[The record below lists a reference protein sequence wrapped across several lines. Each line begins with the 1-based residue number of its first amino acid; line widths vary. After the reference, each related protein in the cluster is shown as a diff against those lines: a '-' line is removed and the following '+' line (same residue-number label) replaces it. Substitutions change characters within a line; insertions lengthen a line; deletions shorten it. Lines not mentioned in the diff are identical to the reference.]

1 MSLVASLNERLFES
15 DSKGTEAAGD
25 QWIDEVVGE
34 LIGQHA
40 ELLAKVETGQVEQS
54 VLELELSKVLDRQG
68 MSGGRRERLRALMNH
83 MFGYGILQSYLE
95 NPQVTDLIGTSYDH
109 FFVKIKGETQ
119 RIPVRFADEKRFEN
133 YCKLIVI
140 RNGGMLNENDNHA
153 RVADEQLKLR
163 INAVIPPR
171 SAKGAFLAIR
181 KHRSTAYD
189 LEDLKELDMLDD
201 VSMEWVEKIA
211 TGSSRF
217 IVCGKGAAG
226 KTTLLRAMINAVGE
240 QQRLLICEADTELYP
255 DSPTAIVQK
264 VIQRGAYGKTVTLND
279 LVKDG
284 LTMSLDGYCIG
295 EITGPEAWDFVK
307 AGYTDHRVMGT
318 IHSSGAEELVH
329 RLLVLSEIAKLGIG
343 EAVAQDMISRSVDYV
358 IYLKDFQLRQIHQ
371 FEKDSLG
378 KIALKPIYERGALS
392 TYDGADEA
400 LYNSGSSRVADSVG
414 NYRVSSS
421 CKSV

>member
-1 MSLVASLNERLFES
+1 MSLVVSLNERIFET
-15 DSKGTEAAGD
+15 DAKTVEVAGD

-68 MSGGRRERLRALMNH
+68 MSGGRRERLKALMNH

-181 KHRSTAYD
+181 KHRANAYG
-189 LEDLKELDMLDD
+189 LEDLEALGMLDGE
-201 VSMEWVEKIA
+201 SRQWVEKIA
-211 TGSSRF
+211 VSNSRF
-217 IVCGKGAAG
+217 IICGKGAAG

-264 VIQRGAYGKTVTLND
+264 VIQRGSYGKTVTLND

-295 EITGPEAWDFVK
+295 EITGPEAWDFIK

-343 EAVAQDMISRSVDYV
+343 ETVAQDMISRSVDYV
-358 IYLKDFQLRQIHQ
+358 IYLKDFKLRQIHR
-371 FEKDSLG
+371 FEKGTQG
-378 KIALKPIYERGALS
+378 KMVLKPVYERGAHS
-392 TYDGADEA
+392 IYDGADEA
-400 LYNSGSSRVADSVG
+400 LCNSSGSCIADSVG
-414 NYRVSSS
+414 DYRRSDCAHTV
-421 CKSV
+421 